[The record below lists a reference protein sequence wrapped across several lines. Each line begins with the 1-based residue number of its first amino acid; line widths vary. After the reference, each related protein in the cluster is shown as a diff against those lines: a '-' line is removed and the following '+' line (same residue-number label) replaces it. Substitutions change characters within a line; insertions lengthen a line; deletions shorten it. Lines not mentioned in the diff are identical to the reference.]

1 MFDTLHIHQSIH
13 PCIHGDIEQLSQ
25 YVHFQMTELMNW
37 RAGCSDGTEV
47 KGSQCYSALAAKTF
61 TSPSSLLASIL
72 PLFLFSQTFQV
83 TSLNFSLRSSP
94 FHHFPSR
101 VILILPPHPPD
112 THFPSYTIPCSRPLL
127 FLFLLDLILPF
138 FLFHPCFITSLP
150 CFFRCFIRDI
160 WMNRYIH
167 TYILGMLMIND

>member
-1 MFDTLHIHQSIH
+1 MFDALHIHQSIH

-47 KGSQCYSALAAKTF
+47 KGSQCYSVLAAKTF

-101 VILILPPHPPD
+101 VILILPPPPPRHP
-112 THFPSYTIPCSRPLL
+112 FPFVYYTLLPSTAFLVSSRSDPSFLFISPMLHHLSPLL
-127 FLFLLDLILPF
+127 FQM
-138 FLFHPCFITSLP
+138 FH
-150 CFFRCFIRDI
+150 
-160 WMNRYIH
+160 
-167 TYILGMLMIND
+167 